1 MTRKPWRAGKDLS
14 TVVENMEIGTGQR
27 GDGRHA
33 FVTREELVGLKLA
46 RRRTSGGASY
56 ALNPGIE
63 IDSTLMTVDF
73 PTKPL
78 NFKATGGFGSVLLEW
93 DMPNYRGHS
102 LTEIWRGTEDDLADA
117 VLVATTPG
125 QVYGDPVDPGWSGFY
140 WIRFV
145 NAAGVKG
152 PWNGEKGTQAQTQ
165 IGVKAIIDQIRD
177 EAAKSPVV
185 SELRKEIKNA
195 QGQAV
200 KDAAIKT
207 TEVVGTLREETTR
220 TIGGIETRIT
230 TLDSSTSESLNEVD
244 KRITKLDK
252 EGGEAFLA
260 MWSKKAGVDGITAG
274 IGIVAGKD
282 SEGRPVSQVA
292 ISASQLFV
300 FDPNNPDNTA
310 YPFAVSGGKVVIPKA
325 MIYDAVI
332 ETLVSRKVVADE
344 VKAGVSITSPVIRSA
359 VIQNGN
365 FQVESDG
372 SIKSGEHF
380 SVSVNGDVTASNAK
394 ISGHIDADSGTLNN
408 VMIEE
413 NCIIKGTM
421 SADRIIGDIVK
432 GYSFE
437 PHDGTLHITNHKYGE
452 GYVIFK
458 AEVSLA
464 DDVSFDRKLIL
475 LPFTFYSGTL
485 TIEIN
490 GRVVIKADPRV
501 ANTGTAGYFDRYD
514 NPVYTRTNLG
524 NTVSGVWDVA
534 AGGGDTRITVTMRVE
549 GGPGNMGDVEGRKR
563 ELVRWRYD
571 AFTLMVAKSTDS
583 GFTRIS

>member
-1 MTRKPWRAGKDLS
+1 MTKKPWRAGKDLS
-14 TVVENMEIGTGQR
+14 AVVENMEIGTGQR

-46 RRRTSGGASY
+46 RRRTSGGAAY

-63 IDSTLMTVDF
+63 MDSSVMVVDF
-73 PTKPL
+73 PSKPQ

-102 LTEIWRGTEDDLADA
+102 LTEIWRGTEDDLSDA

-125 QVYGDPVDPGWSGFY
+125 QVYGDPVDPVDPGWSGFY

-152 PWNGEKGTQAQTQ
+152 PWNAVKGTPAQTQ
-165 IGVKAIIDQIRD
+165 ISVQAIIDQIKE

-185 SELRKEIKNA
+185 EELRKEIKNA

-200 KDAAIKT
+200 KDAAIET
-207 TEVVGTLREETTR
+207 TEVVGNLREETLK
-220 TIGGIETRIT
+220 TIGGIDTRVT
-230 TLDSSTSESLNEVD
+230 GMNKSTSEELNKVNE
-244 KRITKLDK
+244 RITKVDK

-260 MWSKKAGVDGITAG
+260 MWSKKTGVEGITAG

-282 SEGRPVSQVA
+282 GEGKPVSQVA

-310 YPFAVSGGKVVIPKA
+310 YPFVVSGGKVVIPKA

-365 FQVESDG
+365 FQVDSQG
-372 SIKSGEHF
+372 NLNIGGLF
-380 SVSVNGDVTASNAK
+380 SVTSQGQ
-394 ISGHIDADSGTLNN
+394 
-408 VMIEE
+408 
-413 NCIIKGTM
+413 
-421 SADRIIGDIVK
+421 
-432 GYSFE
+432 
-437 PHDGTLHITNHKYGE
+437 
-452 GYVIFK
+452 
-458 AEVSLA
+458 
-464 DDVSFDRKLIL
+464 
-475 LPFTFYSGTL
+475 L
-485 TIEIN
+485 TIRYSNQNVGLVIRNDKIEVYDQN
-490 GRVVIKADPRV
+490 GRLAV
-501 ANTGTAGYFDRYD
+501 
-514 NPVYTRTNLG
+514 
-524 NTVSGVWDVA
+524 
-534 AGGGDTRITVTMRVE
+534 RI
-549 GGPGNMGDVEGRKR
+549 GR
-563 ELVRWRYD
+563 L
-571 AFTLMVAKSTDS
+571 S
-583 GFTRIS
+583 

>member
-1 MTRKPWRAGKDLS
+1 MTKKPWRAGKDLS
-14 TVVENMEIGTGQR
+14 AVVENMEIGTGQR

-46 RRRTSGGASY
+46 RRRTSGGAAY

-63 IDSTLMTVDF
+63 MDSSVMVVDF
-73 PTKPL
+73 PSKPQ

-152 PWNGEKGTQAQTQ
+152 PWHAVAGVAAQTQ
-165 IGVKAIIDQIRD
+165 ISVQAVIDQIKE
-177 EAAKSPVV
+177 EAAKSPVIE
-185 SELRKEIKNA
+185 ELRKEIKNA

-220 TIGGIETRIT
+220 TIGGIETRIS

-282 SEGRPVSQVA
+282 SEGRPVSQEELIEHVWD
-292 ISASQLFV
+292 ASIDSF
-300 FDPNNPDNTA
+300 
-310 YPFAVSGGKVVIPKA
+310 S
-325 MIYDAVI
+325 
-332 ETLVSRKVVADE
+332 
-344 VKAGVSITSPVIRSA
+344 
-359 VIQNGN
+359 
-365 FQVESDG
+365 G
-372 SIKSGEHF
+372 SIRVHMSSLRKKFKSVLGYDPI
-380 SVSVNGDVTASNAK
+380 VNK
-394 ISGHIDADSGTLNN
+394 I
-408 VMIEE
+408 
-413 NCIIKGTM
+413 
-421 SADRIIGDIVK
+421 
-432 GYSFE
+432 
-437 PHDGTLHITNHKYGE
+437 GE
-452 GYVIFK
+452 GY
-458 AEVSLA
+458 
-464 DDVSFDRKLIL
+464 KL
-475 LPFTFYSGTL
+475 
-485 TIEIN
+485 
-490 GRVVIKADPRV
+490 
-501 ANTGTAGYFDRYD
+501 
-514 NPVYTRTNLG
+514 
-524 NTVSGVWDVA
+524 
-534 AGGGDTRITVTMRVE
+534 VE
-549 GGPGNMGDVEGRKR
+549 GV
-563 ELVRWRYD
+563 
-571 AFTLMVAKSTDS
+571 S
-583 GFTRIS
+583 

>member
-1 MTRKPWRAGKDLS
+1 PWRAGKDLS

-46 RRRTSGGASY
+46 RRRASLTGMY
-56 ALNPGIE
+56 SLNPG
-63 IDSTLMTVDF
+63 VDAVSSEQNVVEH
-73 PTKPL
+73 PAKPQ
-78 NFKATGGFGSVLLEW
+78 NVKATGGFGSVLLEW
-93 DMPNYRGHS
+93 DVGNYRGHS

-152 PWNGEKGTQAQTQ
+152 PWHAVSGVAAQTQ
-165 IGVKAIIDQIRD
+165 ISVQALIDQIKE
-177 EAAKSPVV
+177 EAANSPVV
-185 SELRKEIKNA
+185 EELRQEIKDA
-195 QGQAV
+195 EGRAV
-200 KDAAIKT
+200 EEAGIQT
-207 TEVVGTLREETTR
+207 TEAVGNLKEETLK
-220 TIGGIETRIT
+220 TIGGVESRIT
-230 TLDSSTSESLNEVD
+230 GMDSSTSESLNEINE
-244 KRITKLDK
+244 RITELD
-252 EGGEAFLA
+252 EGGSKAFLS
-260 MWSKKAGVDGITAG
+260 MWSKKAGADGVTAG
-274 IGIVAGKD
+274 IGIVAGTD

-300 FDPNNPDNTA
+300 FDPNDPDNTA
-310 YPFAVSGGKVVIPKA
+310 YPFAVSGGKVVITKA
-325 MIYDAVI
+325 LISDAVI
-332 ETLVSRKVVADE
+332 ETLAAQNIVADE

-365 FQVESDG
+365 FQVGSDG

-437 PHDGTLHITNHKYGE
+437 PNDGTLHITNNKYGE

-490 GRVVIKADPRV
+490 GRVVIKAEPRV

-514 NPVYTRTNLG
+514 NPVYTYTNLG
-524 NTVSGVWDVA
+524 DTVSGVWDVT
-534 AGGGDTRITVTMRVE
+534 AGEGDTRITVTMRVE
-549 GGPGNMGDVEGRKR
+549 GGPGNMGDVEGRKQ
-563 ELVRWRYD
+563 ELVKWKYN
-571 AFTLMVAKSTDS
+571 AFTLMVAKSSDS

>member
-1 MTRKPWRAGKDLS
+1 
-14 TVVENMEIGTGQR
+14 GTGQR

-46 RRRTSGGASY
+46 RRRTSGGAAY

-63 IDSTLMTVDF
+63 MDSSVMVVDF
-73 PTKPL
+73 PSKPQ

-152 PWNGEKGTQAQTQ
+152 PWHAVAGVAAQTQ
-165 IGVKAIIDQIRD
+165 ISVQAVIDQIKE
-177 EAAKSPVV
+177 EAAKSPVIE
-185 SELRKEIKNA
+185 ELRKEIKNA

-220 TIGGIETRIT
+220 TIGGIETRIS

-325 MIYDAVI
+325 MIYNAVI

-365 FQVESDG
+365 FQV
-372 SIKSGEHF
+372 
-380 SVSVNGDVTASNAK
+380 
-394 ISGHIDADSGTLNN
+394 DSQ
-408 VMIEE
+408 
-413 NCIIKGTM
+413 
-421 SADRIIGDIVK
+421 
-432 GYSFE
+432 
-437 PHDGTLHITNHKYGE
+437 
-452 GYVIFK
+452 
-458 AEVSLA
+458 
-464 DDVSFDRKLIL
+464 
-475 LPFTFYSGTL
+475 
-485 TIEIN
+485 
-490 GRVVIKADPRV
+490 
-501 ANTGTAGYFDRYD
+501 
-514 NPVYTRTNLG
+514 G
-524 NTVSGVWDVA
+524 N
-534 AGGGDTRITVTMRVE
+534 
-549 GGPGNMGDVEGRKR
+549 
-563 ELVRWRYD
+563 
-571 AFTLMVAKSTDS
+571 
-583 GFTRIS
+583 

>member
-1 MTRKPWRAGKDLS
+1 MTKKPWRAGKDLS
-14 TVVENMEIGTGQR
+14 AVVENMEIGTGQR

-46 RRRTSGGASY
+46 RRRTSGGAAY

-63 IDSTLMTVDF
+63 MDSSVMVVDF
-73 PTKPL
+73 PSKPQ

-102 LTEIWRGTEDDLADA
+102 LTEIWRGTEDDLSDA

-125 QVYGDPVDPGWSGFY
+125 QVYGDPGWSGFY

-152 PWNGEKGTQAQTQ
+152 PWNAVKGTPAQTQ
-165 IGVKAIIDQIRD
+165 ISVQAIIDQIKE

-185 SELRKEIKNA
+185 EELRKEIKNA

-200 KDAAIKT
+200 KDAAIET
-207 TEVVGTLREETTR
+207 TEVVGNLREETLK
-220 TIGGIETRIT
+220 TIGGIDTRVT
-230 TLDSSTSESLNEVD
+230 GMNKSTSEELNKVNE
-244 KRITKLDK
+244 RITKVDK

-260 MWSKKAGVDGITAG
+260 MWSKKTGVEGITAG

-282 SEGRPVSQVA
+282 GEGKPVSQVA

-365 FQVESDG
+365 FQVDSQG
-372 SIKSGEHF
+372 NLNIGGLF
-380 SVSVNGDVTASNAK
+380 SVTSQGQ
-394 ISGHIDADSGTLNN
+394 
-408 VMIEE
+408 
-413 NCIIKGTM
+413 
-421 SADRIIGDIVK
+421 
-432 GYSFE
+432 
-437 PHDGTLHITNHKYGE
+437 
-452 GYVIFK
+452 
-458 AEVSLA
+458 
-464 DDVSFDRKLIL
+464 
-475 LPFTFYSGTL
+475 L
-485 TIEIN
+485 TIRYSNQNVGLVIRNDKIEVYDQN
-490 GRVVIKADPRV
+490 GRLAV
-501 ANTGTAGYFDRYD
+501 
-514 NPVYTRTNLG
+514 
-524 NTVSGVWDVA
+524 
-534 AGGGDTRITVTMRVE
+534 RI
-549 GGPGNMGDVEGRKR
+549 GR
-563 ELVRWRYD
+563 L
-571 AFTLMVAKSTDS
+571 S
-583 GFTRIS
+583 

>member
-1 MTRKPWRAGKDLS
+1 MTKKPWRAGKDLS
-14 TVVENMEIGTGQR
+14 AVVENMEIGTGQR

-46 RRRTSGGASY
+46 RRRASGGVSY

-63 IDSTLMTVDF
+63 IDSSLMVVDF
-73 PTKPL
+73 PSKPQ

-102 LTEIWRGTEDDLADA
+102 LTEIWRGTEDDLSDA

-125 QVYGDPVDPGWSGFY
+125 QVYGDPVDPVDPGWSGFY

-152 PWNGEKGTQAQTQ
+152 PWNAVKGTPAQTQ
-165 IGVKAIIDQIRD
+165 ISVQAIIDQIKE

-185 SELRKEIKNA
+185 EELRKEIKNA

-200 KDAAIKT
+200 KDAAIET
-207 TEVVGTLREETTR
+207 TEVVGNLREETLK
-220 TIGGIETRIT
+220 TIGGIDTRVT
-230 TLDSSTSESLNEVD
+230 GMNKSTSEELNKVNE
-244 KRITKLDK
+244 RITKVDK

-260 MWSKKAGVDGITAG
+260 MWSKKTGVEGITAG

-282 SEGRPVSQVA
+282 GEGKPVSQVA

-310 YPFAVSGGKVVIPKA
+310 YPFVVSGGKVVIPKA

-365 FQVESDG
+365 FQVDSQG
-372 SIKSGEHF
+372 NLNIGGLF
-380 SVSVNGDVTASNAK
+380 SVTSQGQ
-394 ISGHIDADSGTLNN
+394 
-408 VMIEE
+408 
-413 NCIIKGTM
+413 
-421 SADRIIGDIVK
+421 
-432 GYSFE
+432 
-437 PHDGTLHITNHKYGE
+437 
-452 GYVIFK
+452 
-458 AEVSLA
+458 
-464 DDVSFDRKLIL
+464 
-475 LPFTFYSGTL
+475 L
-485 TIEIN
+485 TIRYSNQNVGLVIRNDKIEVYDQN
-490 GRVVIKADPRV
+490 GRLAV
-501 ANTGTAGYFDRYD
+501 
-514 NPVYTRTNLG
+514 
-524 NTVSGVWDVA
+524 
-534 AGGGDTRITVTMRVE
+534 RI
-549 GGPGNMGDVEGRKR
+549 GR
-563 ELVRWRYD
+563 L
-571 AFTLMVAKSTDS
+571 S
-583 GFTRIS
+583 

>member
-1 MTRKPWRAGKDLS
+1 MTKKPWRAGKDLS
-14 TVVENMEIGTGQR
+14 AVVENMEIGTGQR

-46 RRRTSGGASY
+46 RRRASGGVSY

-63 IDSTLMTVDF
+63 IDSSLMVVDF
-73 PTKPL
+73 PSKPQ

-102 LTEIWRGTEDDLADA
+102 LTEIWRGTEDDLSDA

-125 QVYGDPVDPGWSGFY
+125 QVYGDPVDPVDPVDPGWSGFY

-152 PWNGEKGTQAQTQ
+152 PWNAVKGTPAQTQ
-165 IGVKAIIDQIRD
+165 ISVQAIIDQIKE

-185 SELRKEIKNA
+185 EELRKEIKNA

-200 KDAAIKT
+200 KDAAIET
-207 TEVVGTLREETTR
+207 TEVVGNLREETLK
-220 TIGGIETRIT
+220 TIGGIDTRVT
-230 TLDSSTSESLNEVD
+230 GMNKSTSEELNKVNE
-244 KRITKLDK
+244 RITKVDK

-260 MWSKKAGVDGITAG
+260 MWSKKTGVEGITAG

-282 SEGRPVSQVA
+282 GEGKPVSQVA

-310 YPFAVSGGKVVIPKA
+310 YPFVVSGGKVVIPKA

-365 FQVESDG
+365 FQVDSQG
-372 SIKSGEHF
+372 NLNIGGLF
-380 SVSVNGDVTASNAK
+380 SVTSQGQ
-394 ISGHIDADSGTLNN
+394 
-408 VMIEE
+408 
-413 NCIIKGTM
+413 
-421 SADRIIGDIVK
+421 
-432 GYSFE
+432 
-437 PHDGTLHITNHKYGE
+437 
-452 GYVIFK
+452 
-458 AEVSLA
+458 
-464 DDVSFDRKLIL
+464 
-475 LPFTFYSGTL
+475 L
-485 TIEIN
+485 TIRYSNQNVGLVIRNDKIEVYDQN
-490 GRVVIKADPRV
+490 GRLAV
-501 ANTGTAGYFDRYD
+501 
-514 NPVYTRTNLG
+514 
-524 NTVSGVWDVA
+524 
-534 AGGGDTRITVTMRVE
+534 RI
-549 GGPGNMGDVEGRKR
+549 GR
-563 ELVRWRYD
+563 L
-571 AFTLMVAKSTDS
+571 S
-583 GFTRIS
+583 